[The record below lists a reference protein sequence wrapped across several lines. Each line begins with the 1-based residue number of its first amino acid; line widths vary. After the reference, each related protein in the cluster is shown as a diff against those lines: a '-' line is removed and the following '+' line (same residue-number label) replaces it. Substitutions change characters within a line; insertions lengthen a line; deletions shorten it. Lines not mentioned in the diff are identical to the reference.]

1 MSESERFQARLVQA
15 LEAKGRFL
23 TEKTLPQ
30 LRESFRMFQTLFENL
45 YNILLRKALIQE
57 DPYKYEQKIT
67 EIEVPPKGDILDIE
81 KIDELSQRLGAFH
94 AQLEYLNT
102 YYQFSLEFMDLQRIR
117 RIIALA
123 QYINWTNFSEASTDA
138 TTAVFAETLGKIRPG
153 SDNVSTGIIS
163 SSLRQIQKLYRS
175 ILAQLREILG
185 FQRQSYKLMLRE
197 KLFGSI
203 RQKLEASYSV
213 SVDRAYD
220 RLKVAFASL
229 MKGKPF
235 YRDLAQEL
243 LQEEFSEQSAEL
255 QKKSL
260 SALKLPRDEPAEV
273 HTQPEYRVLLMEAVR
288 LILPAGGHLRDAL
301 RKVVVNQETLEK
313 SRRSLGGKFRS
324 WLQKRFQGREQSWL
338 VEIRHFDPRTSAT
351 QSESIDFHRFVESVR
366 RKSSLFDALNLPDST
381 SFVRLSEASE
391 QQIDTFLKKNIGELQ
406 LLFRRLQGLN
416 EYLRQEAPAELKEQL
431 KGIKIELSGLKNCV
445 VRANHRRYEYV
456 ALREQEVR
464 LQQMG
469 VAERSRQ

>member
-1 MSESERFQARLVQA
+1 MSESEGFQALLAEAV
-15 LEAKGRFL
+15 EAKSRFL

-30 LRESFRMFQTLFENL
+30 LRESFRMFETLFENL

-57 DPYKYEQKIT
+57 DPYKYEQKVS
-67 EIEVPPKGDILDIE
+67 EIEVPPKGEILDME
-81 KIDELSQRLGAFH
+81 KSDKLSQRLSAFH

-102 YYQFSLEFMDLQRIR
+102 YHQFSLEFMDLQRLR
-117 RIIALA
+117 RIINLV
-123 QYINWTNFSEASTDA
+123 QYINWGGLSEASTDA
-138 TTAVFAETLGKIRPG
+138 TTAVLAETLGKIRPG

-163 SSLRQIQKLYRS
+163 TSLTQLQKLYRA

-185 FQRQSYKLMLRE
+185 FQKQSYKLMLRRE
-197 KLFGSI
+197 LFGSI
-203 RQKLEASYSV
+203 RQKLETSYAV
-213 SVDRAYD
+213 SVDKAYD
-220 RLKVAFASL
+220 RLRAAFASSL
-229 MKGKPF
+229 KGRPF

-243 LQEEFSEQSAEL
+243 LQEEFSREAAEL

-260 SALKLPRDEPAEV
+260 SVLKIPREEPVEV
-273 HTQPEYRVLLMEAVR
+273 RKRPDYRVLLMEAVR

-301 RKVVVNQETLEK
+301 RKVVANQEMLEK
-313 SRRSLGGKFRS
+313 SRRGLGGKFRS
-324 WLQKRFQGREQSWL
+324 WLQKRFQSREQSWL

-351 QSESIDFHRFVESVR
+351 QIESIDFQKFIENVR
-366 RKSSLFDALNLPDST
+366 RKSSLFGALSQPDST

-406 LLFRRLQGLN
+406 LQYRRLQGLN

-456 ALREQEVR
+456 ALKEEEVR
-464 LQQMG
+464 LQQLG
-469 VAERSRQ
+469 VAEHSQ